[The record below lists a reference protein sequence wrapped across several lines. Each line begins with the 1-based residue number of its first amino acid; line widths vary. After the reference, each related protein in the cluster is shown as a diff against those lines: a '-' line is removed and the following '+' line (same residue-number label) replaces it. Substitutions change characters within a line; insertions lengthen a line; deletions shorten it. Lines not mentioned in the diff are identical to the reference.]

1 MCGILGYYN
10 IDHEPLDRSRA
21 EIETLR
27 DRMRNRG
34 PDASGYLEGTHRDWA
49 LAHRRLSII
58 DLSERGHQPMTT
70 PDGHIHLSYNG
81 EIYNYQVLRDALA
94 KRGVVFRST
103 SDTEVILH
111 LYREYGTAC
120 FKMLEGMFA
129 IIIVDEI
136 KRCCVMARDP
146 VGKKPLY
153 YALLGRNLVM
163 ASDPGV
169 ISKDREYKK
178 QVSIDG
184 LYSVLAMGGVC
195 APNSLFDGIYK
206 LEPGSYVVADG
217 SFSAPAPPTRYFEF
231 ALKPRSE
238 LIDDEETAI
247 RTLDHLLDRAVEK
260 RMLSEVPFGVF
271 LSGGIDSALIVHYM
285 SRHTDRVNTISVDMS
300 DSAASLREGAAAAA
314 IAERYGTNHHT
325 IDLNTTEYIRLLDEV
340 VLPNSTPGMTESVL
354 LAKLSELARAQGVIV
369 IETGEGAD
377 ELFMGY
383 NGYLTYLEDG
393 RRRIQQLQ
401 RASALLPL
409 CARLSRTFGPD
420 TRRNRIAYWADSF
433 DAAANRTIIKD
444 FLYEPFLNYQAERII
459 AKKYG
464 RKPQR
469 NKYQELNAS
478 ITSWVDGHSGDY
490 SPAALSVLWNA
501 SFRWA
506 ELLVMRCDIFTM
518 TSGIEGRAPML
529 DIDVMNYA
537 FSLSDRMKE
546 RPGAPKYI
554 LRELVRRNIS
564 AEHAD
569 RKKTGFGGGGSNILN
584 AEVRRYLASKLDA
597 SPSYRSDP
605 LLPKESLAD
614 GFQLFTLAS
623 LHVWLDGWM

>member
-10 IDHEPLDRSRA
+10 IDHQPVERSRP
-21 EIETLR
+21 EVETLR
-27 DRMRNRG
+27 DMMRNRG
-34 PDASGYLEGTHRDWA
+34 PDASGYLEGARKDWV

-70 PDGHIHLSYNG
+70 PDGNLHLSYNG

-94 KRGVVFRST
+94 QRGVVFRST

-129 IIIVDEI
+129 IILVDEAQ
-136 KRCCVMARDP
+136 RRCVMARDP

-169 ISKDREYKK
+169 ISRDRDYRKE
-178 QVSIDG
+178 VSVDG
-184 LYSVLAMGGVC
+184 VYSVLAMGGVR
-195 APNSLFDGIYK
+195 APNSLFGGIYK
-206 LEPGSYVVADG
+206 LEPGSYVVADEK
-217 SFSAPAPPTRYFEF
+217 FSAPATPSRYFEF

-238 LIDDEETAI
+238 LVDDEEAAV
-247 RTLDHLLDRAVEK
+247 RTLDRLLDRAVEK
-260 RMLSEVPFGVF
+260 RMLSDVPFGVF

-285 SRHTDRVNTISVDMS
+285 SRHTDRVNTISVDMT
-300 DSAASLREGAAAAA
+300 DSAGSLREGAAAAA
-314 IAERYGTNHHT
+314 IAERYGTNHHS
-325 IDLNTTEYIRLLDEV
+325 IDLNTKEYIRLLDEV
-340 VLPNSTPGMTESVL
+340 VLPDSTPGMTESVL
-354 LAKLSELARAQGVIV
+354 LAKLSELARAHGVIV

-383 NGYLTYLEDG
+383 NGYLTYLENG
-393 RRRIQQLQ
+393 RRRLQQLQ

-409 CARLSRTFGPD
+409 CARLSRMFAPD
-420 TRRNRIAYWADSF
+420 TSRNRVAYWTDSF
-433 DAAANRTIIKD
+433 DAAANGTIIRD

-464 RKPQR
+464 VRPQR
-469 NKYQELNAS
+469 NKYRELNAS
-478 ITSWVDGHSGDY
+478 ITSRVKEPENY
-490 SPAALSVLWNA
+490 SPAALSVLWNV

-506 ELLVMRCDIFTM
+506 ELLLTRCDIFTM
-518 TSGIEGRAPML
+518 TSGVEGRAPML
-529 DIDVMNYA
+529 DIDVMNFA

-597 SPSYRSDP
+597 SPSYRSNP

-614 GFQLFTLAS
+614 EFQLFTLAS

>member
-10 IDHEPLDRSRA
+10 IDHQPVERSRP
-21 EIETLR
+21 EVETLR
-27 DRMRNRG
+27 DMMRNRG
-34 PDASGYLEGTHRDWA
+34 PDASGYLEGARRDWV

-70 PDGHIHLSYNG
+70 PDGNLHLSYNG
-81 EIYNYQVLRDALA
+81 EIYNYQVLRDGLV

-129 IIIVDEI
+129 IIIVDEA
-136 KRCCVMARDP
+136 KRRCVMARDP

-169 ISKDREYKK
+169 ISRDRDYRKE
-178 QVSIDG
+178 VSVDG
-184 LYSVLAMGGVC
+184 LYSVLAMGGVR
-195 APNSLFDGIYK
+195 APNSLFRGIYK
-206 LEPGSYVVADG
+206 LEPGSYVVADEN
-217 SFSAPAPPTRYFEF
+217 FSAPATPSRYFEF

-238 LIDDEETAI
+238 LVDDEESAI
-247 RTLDHLLDRAVEK
+247 QTLDSLLDRAVEK
-260 RMLSEVPFGVF
+260 RMLSDVPFGVF

-300 DSAASLREGAAAAA
+300 DSADSLREGAAAVA
-314 IAERYGTNHHT
+314 IAERYGTNHHS
-325 IDLNTTEYIRLLDEV
+325 IDLNTRDYIRILDEV

-354 LAKLSELARAQGVIV
+354 LARLSELARAHGVIV

-383 NGYLTYLEDG
+383 SGYLTYLENG
-393 RRRIQQLQ
+393 RRRLQQLQ

-409 CARLSRTFGPD
+409 CARLSRMFSPD
-420 TRRNRIAYWADSF
+420 TRKNRIAYWTDSF
-433 DAAANRTIIKD
+433 DAAANGTVIRD

-459 AKKYG
+459 AKKY
-464 RKPQR
+464 RTRPHR

-478 ITSWVDGHSGDY
+478 ITSRAPHPENY
-490 SPAALSVLWNA
+490 SPAALSVLWNV

-506 ELLVMRCDIFTM
+506 ELLLTRCDIFTM
-518 TSGIEGRAPML
+518 TSGVEGRAPML
-529 DIDVMNYA
+529 DIDVMNFA

-605 LLPKESLAD
+605 LLSKESLAD
-614 GFQLFTLAS
+614 EFQLFTLAS

>member
-10 IDHEPLDRSRA
+10 IDHQPVERSRP
-21 EIETLR
+21 EVETLR
-27 DRMRNRG
+27 DMMRNRG
-34 PDASGYLEGTHRDWA
+34 PDASGYLEGARKDWV

-70 PDGHIHLSYNG
+70 PDGNLHLSYNG
-81 EIYNYQVLRDALA
+81 EIYNYQVLRDGLA

-129 IIIVDEI
+129 IIIVDEA
-136 KRCCVMARDP
+136 KRRCVMARDP

-153 YALLGRNLVM
+153 YALLGRNLVV

-169 ISKDREYKK
+169 ISRDRDYRKE
-178 QVSIDG
+178 VSVDG
-184 LYSVLAMGGVC
+184 LYSVLAMGGVR
-195 APNSLFDGIYK
+195 APNSLFRGIYK
-206 LEPGSYVVADG
+206 LEPGSYVVADEN
-217 SFSAPAPPTRYFEF
+217 FSAPATPSRYFEF

-238 LIDDEETAI
+238 LVDDEETAI
-247 RTLDHLLDRAVEK
+247 QTLDHLLDRAVEK
-260 RMLSEVPFGVF
+260 RMLSDVPFGVF

-300 DSAASLREGAAAAA
+300 DSADSLREGAAAVA
-314 IAERYGTNHHT
+314 IAERYGTNHHS
-325 IDLNTTEYIRLLDEV
+325 IDLNTREYIRILDEV

-354 LAKLSELARAQGVIV
+354 LAKLSELARAHGVIV

-383 NGYLTYLEDG
+383 NGYLTYLENG
-393 RRRIQQLQ
+393 RRRLQQLQ

-409 CARLSRTFGPD
+409 CARLSRMFSPD
-420 TRRNRIAYWADSF
+420 TRKNRIAYWTDSF
-433 DAAANRTIIKD
+433 DAAANGTLIRD

-464 RKPQR
+464 TRPHR

-478 ITSWVDGHSGDY
+478 ITSRARHPENY
-490 SPAALSVLWNA
+490 SPAALSVLWNV

-506 ELLVMRCDIFTM
+506 ELLLTRCDIFTM
-518 TSGIEGRAPML
+518 TSGVEGRAPML
-529 DIDVMNYA
+529 DIDVMNFA

-584 AEVRRYLASKLDA
+584 AEVRKYLASKLDA
-597 SPSYRSDP
+597 SPSYRSNP
-605 LLPKESLAD
+605 LLRKESLAD
-614 GFQLFTLAS
+614 EFQLFTLAS

>member
-1 MCGILGYYN
+1 MCGILGYYH
-10 IDHEPLDRSRA
+10 IDHQPVERSRPEVEA
-21 EIETLR
+21 LR
-27 DRMRNRG
+27 DMMRNRG
-34 PDASGYLEGTHRDWA
+34 PDASGYLEGARKDWV
-49 LAHRRLSII
+49 LAHRRLAII

-70 PDGHIHLSYNG
+70 PDGNLHLSYNG
-81 EIYNYQVLRDALA
+81 EIYNFQTLRDDLA

-111 LYREYGTAC
+111 LYREYGVSC

-129 IIIVDEI
+129 IILVDEA

-153 YALLGRNLVM
+153 YALLGRTLVM

-169 ISKDREYKK
+169 ISRDRDYRKE
-178 QVSIDG
+178 VSIDG
-184 LYSVLAMGGVC
+184 LYSVLAMGGVR
-195 APNSLFDGIYK
+195 APHSLFRGIYK
-206 LEPGSYVVADG
+206 LEPGSYIVADEN
-217 SFSAPAPPTRYFEF
+217 FSAPATPSRYFEL

-238 LIDDEETAI
+238 LLDDEETAI

-260 RMLSEVPFGVF
+260 RMLSDVPFGVF

-300 DSAASLREGAAAAA
+300 DSADSLREGAAALAVA
-314 IAERYGTNHHT
+314 KRYGTNHHS
-325 IDLNTTEYIRLLDEV
+325 IDLNTTEYIRILDEV

-354 LAKLSELARAQGVIV
+354 LAKLSELARATGVIV

-383 NGYLTYLEDG
+383 NGYLTYLENG
-393 RRRIQQLQ
+393 LRRMRQLE

-409 CARLSRTFGPD
+409 CARLARMFSPD
-420 TRRNRIAYWADSF
+420 THKTRLAYWTDSF
-433 DAAANRTIIKD
+433 DAAANQTIIRD

-459 AKKYG
+459 ARKYG
-464 RKPQR
+464 ARPHH
-469 NKYQELNAS
+469 NKYRQLNAAIRS
-478 ITSWVDGHSGDY
+478 HVSHPEQY
-490 SPAALSVLWNA
+490 SPAALSVLWNV

-518 TSGIEGRAPML
+518 TSGVEGRAPML
-529 DIDVMNYA
+529 DVDVMNFA
-537 FSLSDRMKE
+537 FGLSDRMKE

-554 LRELVRRNIS
+554 LRELVRRHIS

-569 RKKTGFGGGGSNILN
+569 RRKTGFGGGGNNILN
-584 AEVRRYLASKLDA
+584 AEVRSYLASRLDA
-597 SPSYRSDP
+597 SPSYRRDP

-614 GFQLFTLAS
+614 EFQLFTLAS